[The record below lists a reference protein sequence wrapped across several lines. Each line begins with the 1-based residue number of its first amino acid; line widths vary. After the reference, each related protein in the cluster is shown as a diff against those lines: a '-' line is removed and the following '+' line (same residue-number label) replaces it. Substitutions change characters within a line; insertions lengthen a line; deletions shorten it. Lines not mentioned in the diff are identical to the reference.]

1 MEQKASRKFFPASP
15 EEIYTLNELQQ
26 KINEAMEKLPQNSR
40 QAFELNRFQDMTYA
54 QIADEMHIS
63 VKTVEAYISKAL
75 KILRIELKDF
85 LPFLILFIQI

>member
-1 MEQKASRKFFPASP
+1 VRNACTDYLRREKMANSMEQKASRKFFPASP

-54 QIADEMHIS
+54 QIADEMHI
-63 VKTVEAYISKAL
+63 
-75 KILRIELKDF
+75 
-85 LPFLILFIQI
+85 